1 MLMHMN
7 GIIWYNKLYAGYV
20 RDSLWH
26 FFLPW
31 MFPRNSCNR
40 QIDSVCLL
48 SYEESV
54 TYLSQSMPGIEIL

>member
-1 MLMHMN
+1 M
-7 GIIWYNKLYAGYV
+7 A
-20 RDSLWH
+20 

-40 QIDSVCLL
+40 QIDSVCLS